1 MKTSWRAAIWRR
13 IGVLKKIKSYCCQR
27 HCLTFTQIKSRH
39 IRNDKNRD
47 CRSPQMRIYSWALL
61 SKRTKAH
68 SDSQCQKTI
77 VAMVY
82 SKNCKGFPACNCH
95 VKKKNVLFVRSV
107 LTPVFCHYMDNSHCF
122 MTISPGYRNRPLK
135 ALACV
140 NENNMRNYTQQSTVL
155 SGYLKTHGANSSE
168 Q

>member
-1 MKTSWRAAIWRR
+1 MKTSWRATIWRR

-95 VKKKNVLFVRSV
+95 VKKMFCLSV
-107 LTPVFCHYMDNSHCF
+107 LSSRQYFVTTWIIATASWQSALDIEIDLWKLWHVWMRTTWGITHNSPP
-122 MTISPGYRNRPLK
+122 S
-135 ALACV
+135 
-140 NENNMRNYTQQSTVL
+140 
-155 SGYLKTHGANSSE
+155 
-168 Q
+168 